1 MSSDNFL
8 DDKYLKKLDKKLQQV
23 INREGV
29 DRRTLDEVF
38 DISTL
43 HTLEKLISDG
53 FIDIIDFP
61 ISTGKEGNVFR
72 GLTPDKKMIAVKIF
86 RISTSTFKHI
96 QEYIL
101 GDPRFQSIHK
111 TRRDIVYAWTKK
123 EFRNLE
129 ILQKIGV
136 RAPEPIVFFNN
147 VLVMSYVGT
156 HSKPAPM
163 LKDVELEKPEIVF
176 EELVDFISKMYQKGR
191 LVHGDISAFNVLMF
205 RKKPYLID
213 LGQGVLIE
221 HPNSYNFLKR
231 DIHNV
236 VSYFMKYGVKADE
249 SKIYKTVIKK

>member
-1 MSSDNFL
+1 MFSDDFL
-8 DDKYLKKLDKKLQQV
+8 DDKHLKKLDIKLQNV

-29 DRRTLDEVF
+29 DRKTLDEVF

-53 FIDIIDFP
+53 VIDILDFP

-86 RISTSTFKHI
+86 RTSTSTFKHL
-96 QEYIL
+96 QEYIF

-111 TRRDIVYAWTKK
+111 TRRDLVYAWTKK

-136 RAPEPIVFFNN
+136 RAPKPIVFSNN
-147 VLVMSYVGT
+147 VLVMSYIGT

-163 LKDVELEKPEIVF
+163 LKDVKLEKPEAVF
-176 EELVDFISKMYQKGR
+176 QEIIDFMSGMYQKGR

-213 LGQGVLIE
+213 VGQGVLIE
-221 HPNSYNFLKR
+221 HPSSHNFLKR

-236 VSYFMKYGVKADE
+236 VSYFKKYGVKADE
-249 SKIYKTVIKK
+249 NKIYKTVIRK